1 MANPYAPPLANVGDR
16 APGMDSITEEMISA
30 LRGTKGWVLLIG
42 ILMFLGAALTA
53 FGGIA
58 ALFGSAMMGAAGVK
72 GGMPAGVMIGMG
84 AVYILL
90 AVIYVFL
97 GLYLVGYSSAI
108 GRLTGSGQAGDMEAA
123 LQQQRKFWRL
133 AGVMVL
139 IMMVF
144 MVLGIVAAIAI
155 PAFMGAGIGR

>member
-30 LRGTKGWVLLIG
+30 LRGTKRWVLLIG

-53 FGGIA
+53 LGGIA
-58 ALFGSAMMGAAGVK
+58 ALFGSAMMGAGVK
-72 GGMPAGVMIGMG
+72 GGLPTGVMIGMG

-108 GRLTGSGQAGDMEAA
+108 GRLVGSGQAGDMEAA

-133 AGVMVL
+133 AGMMVL

-155 PAFMGAGIGR
+155 PAFMAAGIGR

>member
-30 LRGTKGWVLLIG
+30 LRGTKRWVLLIG

-53 FGGIA
+53 LGGIA
-58 ALFGSAMMGAAGVK
+58 ALFGSAMMGAGVK
-72 GGMPAGVMIGMG
+72 GGLPTGVMIGMG

-108 GRLTGSGQAGDMEAA
+108 GRLVGSGQAGDMEAA

-133 AGVMVL
+133 AGVMAL

-144 MVLGIVAAIAI
+144 MLLGIVAAIAI
-155 PAFMGAGIGR
+155 PAFMAAGIGR